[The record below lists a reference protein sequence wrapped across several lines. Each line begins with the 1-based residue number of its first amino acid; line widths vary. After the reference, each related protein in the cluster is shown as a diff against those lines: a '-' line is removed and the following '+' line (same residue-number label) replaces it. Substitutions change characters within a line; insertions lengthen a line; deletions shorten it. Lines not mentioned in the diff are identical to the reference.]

1 MTSIRRACRH
11 PRAVPFRRIRAGFP
25 RRLRGVLRGE
35 SGMSTA
41 EYAIGT
47 LTAAAFASVLYML
60 VTSDFVT
67 EALTSLLRQA
77 LSGHSR

>member
-1 MTSIRRACRH
+1 M
-11 PRAVPFRRIRAGFP
+11 
-25 RRLRGVLRGE
+25 LRGE

-77 LSGHSR
+77 LSGQSR

>member
-1 MTSIRRACRH
+1 MTPIRRAYRH
-11 PRAVPFRRIRAGFP
+11 PHAAPFRKIPDGFL
-25 RRLRGVLRGE
+25 RCLRLVLRGE

-77 LSGHSR
+77 LSGQSR

>member
-1 MTSIRRACRH
+1 MTRIRRTYQYLH
-11 PRAVPFRRIRAGFP
+11 GGSLRRIPDGLLRCL
-25 RRLRGVLRGE
+25 RLVLRGE

-77 LSGHSR
+77 LSGQSR